1 MAIPLPPLR
10 QPPSPAPR
18 PLEAVLRFFPVLH
31 VLSGAV
37 LLFSPAFFVPVGF
50 SLALADGAHGAF
62 ETGFLVTFV
71 TGLFTFFAT
80 RGRHRRELQP
90 RDGFLLVTLV
100 WTVVPAFAT
109 IPLLL
114 AVPGISFTDAYFE
127 AVSGMTTSGATVLTG
142 LDALDP
148 SINIWRTLLVWIGGM
163 GIIVLAVAILPL
175 LGVGGSQLFKAE
187 SPGCMKDT
195 KLTPR
200 IGDTAKGLWGV
211 YAAVT
216 VACVVSLHL
225 AGMTWVD
232 AIIHGFSTMG
242 LGGFSSHDASFAH
255 FDSPAI
261 EAVTTA
267 FMLAASLN
275 FATHFLAVRRRSLA
289 PYAADVEARRVLA
302 WMVGSSLAI
311 AAFLTAEAVYPD
323 FATALRHASF
333 NVVSIASTT
342 GFASVDFAQWPWFA
356 PIWMIF
362 LSCFATSSG
371 STGGGIKMVRAVVL
385 FKQSVREMTR
395 IIHPRAVVPV
405 KYGDHVIE
413 NNVIF
418 AVLAF
423 MLMYGTTIITM
434 TMLLLATGLDPITAI
449 TAVVACINNMGPGL
463 GLVGPAG
470 NYAVLSDF
478 QTWVCTLAML
488 LGRLELFTM
497 LVLLTP
503 AYWRK

>member
-1 MAIPLPPLR
+1 M
-10 QPPSPAPR
+10 
-18 PLEAVLRFFPVLH
+18 
-31 VLSGAV
+31 
-37 LLFSPAFFVPVGF
+37 
-50 SLALADGAHGAF
+50 
-62 ETGFLVTFV
+62 
-71 TGLFTFFAT
+71 
-80 RGRHRRELQP
+80 
-90 RDGFLLVTLV
+90 
-100 WTVVPAFAT
+100 
-109 IPLLL
+109 
-114 AVPGISFTDAYFE
+114 
-127 AVSGMTTSGATVLTG
+127 
-142 LDALDP
+142 
-148 SINIWRTLLVWIGGM
+148 
-163 GIIVLAVAILPL
+163 
-175 LGVGGSQLFKAE
+175 
-187 SPGCMKDT
+187 
-195 KLTPR
+195 
-200 IGDTAKGLWGV
+200 
-211 YAAVT
+211 
-216 VACVVSLHL
+216 
-225 AGMTWVD
+225 D

-242 LGGFSSHDASFAH
+242 LGGFSSHDASFAY

-261 EAVTTA
+261 EAVTVA

-275 FATHFLAVRRRSLA
+275 FATHFVAVRRRSLA
-289 PYAADVEARRVLA
+289 PYARRRGGEARAPVDGGIVPGHRGLPA
-302 WMVGSSLAI
+302 WPRGPTPTS
-311 AAFLTAEAVYPD
+311 PRPC
-323 FATALRHASF
+323 ATPSF

-342 GFASVDFAQWPWFA
+342 GFASVDFSQWPWFA

-385 FKQSVREMTR
+385 FKQAIREMTR

-405 KYGDHVIE
+405 KYGDQVIE

-423 MLMYGTTIITM
+423 MLMYGTTIIAM

-449 TAVVACINNMGPGL
+449 TAVVACMNNMGPGL

-497 LVLLTP
+497 LVLFTP

>member
-18 PLEAVLRFFPVLH
+18 PLEAALRLFPVLH

-37 LLFSPAFFVPVGF
+37 LLFSPAFFVPIAF

-109 IPLLL
+109 IPLLF
-114 AVPGISFTDAYFE
+114 AIPGLSFTDAYFE
-127 AVSGMTTSGATVLTG
+127 TVSGMTTSGATVLTG
-142 LDALDP
+142 LDALEP
-148 SINIWRTLLVWIGGM
+148 SVNIWRTLLVWIGGM

-200 IGDTAKGLWGV
+200 IGDTAKGLWAV
-211 YAAVT
+211 YAAVSL
-216 VACVVSLHL
+216 ACIASFRL

-232 AIIHGFSTMG
+232 AIVHGFSTMG

-255 FDSPAI
+255 FDSPVI
-261 EAVTTA
+261 EAVAIA

-302 WMVGSSLAI
+302 WMAGSSLAI
-311 AAFLTAEAVYPD
+311 AAFLAAGETYPD

-385 FKQSVREMTR
+385 FKQALREMTR

-405 KYGDHVIE
+405 KYGDQVIE

-434 TMLLLATGLDPITAI
+434 TMLLLVTGLDPITAI

-478 QTWVCTLAML
+478 QTWVCTLTML

>member
-1 MAIPLPPLR
+1 MAAPISPLRLPPG
-10 QPPSPAPR
+10 PAPR
-18 PLEAVLRFFPVLH
+18 PLEAVLRLFPVLH

-37 LLFSPAFFVPVGF
+37 LLFSPAFFVPLAF
-50 SLALADGAHGAF
+50 SFALADGEHGSF

-71 TGLFTFFAT
+71 TGLFMFFAT

-100 WTVVPAFAT
+100 WSVVPAFAT
-109 IPLLL
+109 IPLVLGI
-114 AVPGISFTDAYFE
+114 PGLSFTDAYFE
-127 AVSGMTTSGATVLTG
+127 AVSGMTTSGATVIAG
-142 LDALDP
+142 LDNLEP
-148 SINIWRTLLVWIGGM
+148 SLNIWRTLLVWIGGM

-175 LGVGGSQLFKAE
+175 LGIGGSQLFKAE

-200 IGDTAKGLWGV
+200 IGDTARGLWGV

-216 VACVVSLHL
+216 IACIVAFRY

-232 AIIHGFSTMG
+232 AVIHAFSTMG
-242 LGGFSSHDASFAH
+242 LGGFSSHDASFAY

-261 EAVTTA
+261 EAVTIA

-275 FATHFLAVRRRSLA
+275 FATHFLAIRRRSLA
-289 PYAADVEARRVLA
+289 PYASDVEARRVIA
-302 WMVGSSLAI
+302 WMVGSSIAI
-311 AAFLTAEAVYPD
+311 AAFLKAEAVYPD
-323 FATALRHASF
+323 FATALRHAAF
-333 NVVSIASTT
+333 NVVSVASTT
-342 GFASVDFAQWPWFA
+342 GFATTDFAQWPWFA

-362 LSCFATSSG
+362 LSCFVTSSG

-385 FKQSVREMTR
+385 FKQAVREMTR

-405 KYGDHVIE
+405 KYGEQVIE

-434 TMLLLATGLDPITAI
+434 TMLLLATGADPITAI
-449 TAVVACINNMGPGL
+449 TAVMACINNMGPGL

-478 QTWVCTLAML
+478 QTWVCTLTML

>member
-18 PLEAVLRFFPVLH
+18 PLDAVLRFFPVLH

-37 LLFSPAFFVPVGF
+37 LLFSPAFFVPIAF

-71 TGLFTFFAT
+71 AGLFTFFAT

-109 IPLLL
+109 IPLLF
-114 AVPGISFTDAYFE
+114 AIPGLSFTDAYFE
-127 AVSGMTTSGATVLTG
+127 AVSGMTTSGATVLAG
-142 LDALDP
+142 LDALEP
-148 SINIWRTLLVWIGGM
+148 SLNIWRTLMVWIGGM

-216 VACVVSLHL
+216 AACIVSLHL

-232 AIIHGFSTMG
+232 AVIHAFSTMG
-242 LGGFSSHDASFAH
+242 LGGFSSHDASFAY
-255 FDSPAI
+255 FDSRAI
-261 EAVTTA
+261 EAVTVA

-275 FATHFLAVRRRSLA
+275 FATHFVAVRRRSLA
-289 PYAADVEARRVLA
+289 PYAADVEARRVLL
-302 WMVGSSLAI
+302 WMAGSSLGI
-311 AAFLTAEAVYPD
+311 AAFLLAQGTYPD
-323 FATALRHASF
+323 YATALRHASF

-385 FKQSVREMTR
+385 FKQAIREMTR

-405 KYGDHVIE
+405 KYGDQVIE

-423 MLMYGTTIITM
+423 MLMYGTTIIAM
-434 TMLLLATGLDPITAI
+434 TMLLLVTGLDPVTAI

>member
-1 MAIPLPPLR
+1 MGRSIPPLR
-10 QPPSPAPR
+10 QSAAGRGR
-18 PLEAVLRFFPVLH
+18 PVDAVLRVFPVLH

-37 LLFSPAFFVPVGF
+37 LLFSPAFFVPLAF
-50 SLALADGAHGAF
+50 SLVLADGAHGAY

-71 TGLFTFFAT
+71 TGLFTFFLT

-90 RDGFLLVTLV
+90 RDGFLLVSLV
-100 WTVVPAFAT
+100 WSVVPAFAT
-109 IPLLL
+109 IPLILQI
-114 AVPGISFTDAYFE
+114 PGLTFTDAYFE
-127 AVSGMTTSGATVLTG
+127 AVSGMTTSGATVLSG
-142 LDALDP
+142 LDSLEP
-148 SINIWRTLLVWIGGM
+148 SVNIWRTLLVWIGGM

-216 VACVVSLHL
+216 IACIASLRA

-232 AIIHGFSTMG
+232 AVVHAFSTMG
-242 LGGFSSHDASFAH
+242 LGGFSSHDASYGY
-255 FDSPAI
+255 FDSPVI

-275 FATHFLAVRRRSLA
+275 FATHFLAVRKRSVA
-289 PYAADVEARRVLA
+289 PYAQDVEARRVMI
-302 WMVGSSLAI
+302 WMAGSAAGI
-311 AAFLTAEAVYPD
+311 AAFLVAHGTYPD
-323 FATALRHASF
+323 FATALRHAAF

-342 GFASVDFAQWPWFA
+342 GFASVDFSRWPWFA

-385 FKQSVREMTR
+385 FKQAIREMTR

-405 KYGDHVIE
+405 KYGDQVIE

-423 MLMYGTTIITM
+423 MLMYGTTIIAM
-434 TMLLLATGLDPITAI
+434 TMLLLVTGLDPITAI

-463 GLVGPAG
+463 GLVGPST
-470 NYAVLSDF
+470 NYAVLTDF
-478 QTWVCTLAML
+478 QTWVCTAAML

-497 LVLLTP
+497 LVLFTP
-503 AYWRK
+503 AFWRK

>member
-1 MAIPLPPLR
+1 MGRPLPPAR
-10 QPPSPAPR
+10 RVSAGGPR
-18 PLEAVLRFFPVLH
+18 PLDAVLRYFPVLH
-31 VLSGAV
+31 VVSGAV
-37 LLFSPAFFVPVGF
+37 LLFSPAFLVPLAF
-50 SLALADGAHGAF
+50 SLVLSDGRQSAF

-71 TGLFTFFAT
+71 TGLFTFFLT

-90 RDGFLLVTLV
+90 RDGFLLVSLV

-114 AVPGISFTDAYFE
+114 SIPGLSFTDAYFE
-127 AVSGMTTSGATVLTG
+127 AVSGMTTSGATVLSG
-142 LDALDP
+142 LDALEP
-148 SINIWRTLLVWIGGM
+148 SVNIWRTLLVWIGGM

-216 VACVVSLHL
+216 AACIVSLHL
-225 AGMTWVD
+225 AGMSWVD
-232 AIIHGFSTMG
+232 AIIHSFSTMG
-242 LGGFSSHDASFAH
+242 LGGFSSHDASFGF
-255 FDSPAI
+255 FDSPLI
-261 EAVTTA
+261 EAVTTL

-275 FATHFLAVRRRSLA
+275 FATHFLAVRKRSLA
-289 PYAADVEARRVLA
+289 PYAADAEAGRVMVL
-302 WMVGSSLAI
+302 MVGSSIGI
-311 AAFLTAEAVYPD
+311 AAFLVAKGTYPD
-323 FATALRHASF
+323 FMTALRHASF

-342 GFASVDFAQWPWFA
+342 GFASVDFAQWPMFA
-356 PIWMIF
+356 PVWMIF

-385 FKQSVREMTR
+385 FKQAIREMTR
-395 IIHPRAVVPV
+395 IIHPRAVLPV
-405 KYGDHVIE
+405 KFGEQVIE

-423 MLMYGTTIITM
+423 MLMYGGTVIAM
-434 TMLLLATGLDPITAI
+434 TMLLLATDMDAVSAI
-449 TAVVACINNMGPGL
+449 TAVLACINNMGPGL
-463 GLVGPAG
+463 GAVGPSTT
-470 NYAVLSDF
+470 YAVLTDF
-478 QTWVCTLAML
+478 QTWVCTITML

-497 LVLLTP
+497 FVILTP
-503 AYWRK
+503 AFWRN

>member
-1 MAIPLPPLR
+1 MSRPARNLGRPGGPSRALETALR
-10 QPPSPAPR
+10 IY
-18 PLEAVLRFFPVLH
+18 PVLH
-31 VLSGAV
+31 VLSAAI
-37 LLFSPAFFVPVGF
+37 LLFSPAFLVPLAF
-50 SLALADGAHGAF
+50 SLYLKDGAHGAY

-71 TGLFTFFAT
+71 VGLFVFLFT

-100 WTVVPAFAT
+100 WSVAPAFAT

-114 AVPGISFTDAYFE
+114 SIPGLSFTDAYFE

-142 LDALDP
+142 LDNLDP

-211 YAAVT
+211 YFVVT
-216 VACVVSLHL
+216 LACMLAFWQ
-225 AGMTWVD
+225 AGMTPLD
-232 AIIHGFSTMG
+232 AVIHGFSTMG
-242 LGGFSSHDASFAH
+242 LGGFSSHDASFGH
-255 FDSPAI
+255 FDSPTI
-261 EAVTTA
+261 EAVTVL

-275 FATHFLAVRRRSLA
+275 FATHFLAVRRRSFEPYLA
-289 PYAADVEARRVLA
+289 DAEARRVA
-302 WMVGSSLAI
+302 IWMGGSVLGI
-311 AAFLTAEAVYPD
+311 ATFLTVNGVYPD
-323 FATALRHASF
+323 FAIALRHAAF

-342 GFASVDFAQWPWFA
+342 GFASVDYALWPVFA

-371 STGGGIKMVRAVVL
+371 STGGGIKMIRAVLL
-385 FKQSVREMTR
+385 FKQSLREMTR

-405 KYGDHVIE
+405 KFGEQVIE

-423 MLMYGTTIITM
+423 MLMWGGTIIVM
-434 TMLLLATGLDPITAI
+434 SMLLMASGADVV
-449 TAVVACINNMGPGL
+449 TAVTAVIACVNNMGPGL
-463 GLVGPAG
+463 GAVGPSG
-470 NYAVLSDF
+470 TYQPLTDF
-478 QTWVCTLAML
+478 QTWVCTVTML
-488 LGRLELFTM
+488 LGRLELFTV

-503 AYWRK
+503 AFWRK

>member
-1 MAIPLPPLR
+1 MSAPISPLR
-10 QPPSPAPR
+10 PPPIPAPR
-18 PLEAVLRFFPVLH
+18 PVEAVLRLFPVLH
-31 VLSGAV
+31 VLSGAI
-37 LLFSPAFFVPVGF
+37 LLFSPAFFVPLAF

-100 WTVVPAFAT
+100 WSVVPAFAT
-109 IPLLL
+109 IPLVIQ
-114 AVPGISFTDAYFE
+114 VPGLGFTDAYFE
-127 AVSGMTTSGATVLTG
+127 AVSGMTTSGATVIAG
-142 LDALDP
+142 LDALEP
-148 SINIWRTLLVWIGGM
+148 SVNIWRTLLVWIGGM

-211 YAAVT
+211 YATVT
-216 VACVVSLHL
+216 LGCILAFRL

-232 AIIHGFSTMG
+232 AVIHAFSTMG
-242 LGGFSSHDASFAH
+242 LGGFSSHDASFAY

-261 EAVTTA
+261 EAVTIA

-275 FATHFLAVRRRSLA
+275 FATHFLALRRRSLA
-289 PYAADVEARRVLA
+289 PYAADVEARRVIL
-302 WMVGSSLAI
+302 WMVASALVI
-311 AAFLTAEAVYPD
+311 AAFLEAEAVYPD
-323 FATALRHASF
+323 FATALRHAAF
-333 NVVSIASTT
+333 NVVSVASTT
-342 GFASVDFAQWPWFA
+342 GFATVDFSQWPWFA
-356 PIWMIF
+356 PLWMIF
-362 LSCFATSSG
+362 LSCFVTSSG

-385 FKQSVREMTR
+385 FKQAIREMTR

-405 KYGDHVIE
+405 KYGEQVIE

-434 TMLLLATGLDPITAI
+434 TMLLLITGADPITAI
-449 TAVVACINNMGPGL
+449 TAVMACINNMGPGL

-470 NYAVLSDF
+470 NYAVLTDF
-478 QTWVCTLAML
+478 QTWVCTLTML